1 MAAPRVRQGSGR
13 EMSTERYVLAL
24 DVGTSGVHA
33 AVCALDGSVRA
44 SAMSPLQYRP
54 LRRMGAGA
62 RSLSLSRAWH
72 AVGRASRQALRSA
85 DVSPGQVAAVG
96 VTGQRQGMVA
106 LDADGRD
113 LYAGPNLDARAIRHD
128 MHMDE
133 ALRERIYRTTGHL
146 PGYLLAPLKLAWMR
160 QYHPRQLAAVRSV
173 MPLADWLLFRL
184 TGRAVVERASAG
196 DCGLLDIT
204 RRAPCE
210 DLLGMMGLPQGAVPS
225 LCAAGS
231 VVGALTVEAGAELG
245 VAPETPVVAGGPDAQ
260 CGLLGMGVTD
270 VGQVGVVVGW
280 TGAVQRVTSAPPFDA
295 RHRTWAG
302 LHVAPG
308 RWVSECNVGEAGY
321 AYQWLAQCLA
331 GRAGESAYRRLDVA
345 GASVLPGADSV
356 FACLGARP
364 LEPVPTG
371 VRPGGLTI
379 PVPLAAGKWGRGH
392 LARATLEGI
401 AFAIRWGVE
410 RVEEVTGDRA
420 GEVSVGGGLTRSML
434 FPQMLADVLARP
446 VRVAPL
452 ADVSAVGAALC
463 AAAALGAYASLDEAG
478 RARRTLASVLGPDPT
493 SSSEYADIYRRW
505 RAFAKRTD
513 SLIEVFS

>member
-1 MAAPRVRQGSGR
+1 
-13 EMSTERYVLAL
+13 MSTERCVLAL
-24 DVGTSGVHA
+24 DIGTSGVHA

-44 SAMSPLQYRP
+44 AVMSPLRYRP

-62 RSLSLSRAWH
+62 RALSLGRAWD
-72 AVGRASRQALRSA
+72 AVGRASRQVLRA
-85 DVSPGQVAAVG
+85 AEVSPDRIAAIG

-113 LYAGPNLDARAIRHD
+113 VYAGPALDARAIRHD
-128 MHMDE
+128 VHMDE
-133 ALRERIYRTTGHL
+133 ALRARIYQTTGHL

-160 QYHPRQLAAVRSV
+160 QHHPRLLASVRSV
-173 MPLADWLLFRL
+173 MPLSDWLLLRL

-204 RRAPCE
+204 NNESCD
-210 DLLGMMGLPQGAVPS
+210 DLLTAMGLPQGAVPP
-225 LCAAGS
+225 LCAAGD
-231 VVGALTVEAGAELG
+231 VTGALTAEAAVALG
-245 VAPETPVVAGGPDAQ
+245 MAPGTPVVAGGPDAQ

-270 VGQVGVVVGW
+270 VGQMGLVVGW
-280 TGAVQRVTSAPPFDA
+280 NGVVQRLTSAPLFDA
-295 RHRTWAG
+295 RRRTWAG
-302 LHVAPG
+302 LHVAPE
-308 RWVSECNVGEAGY
+308 RWVCECNVGEAGY
-321 AYQWLAQCLA
+321 AYRWLAECMA
-331 GRAGESAYRRLDVA
+331 GRPSESAYRRLDVA

-371 VRPGGLTI
+371 VRPGGLTV
-379 PVPLAAGKWGRGH
+379 PVPLAVGKWGRGH

-410 RVEEVTGDRA
+410 RVEEVTGERA
-420 GEVSVGGGLTRSML
+420 GEVSVGGGLTRGML

-446 VRVAPL
+446 VRVAPH

-463 AAAALGAYASLDEAG
+463 AATAVGAHRTLGDAG
-478 RARRTLASVLGPDPT
+478 RVRRPLATEMGPDPM

-505 RAFAKRTD
+505 RAFAERTD